1 MFENLMFVGKVRFAL
16 RYRLAWDAVRVMWYA
31 INGWQMAGWK
41 ANQQS
46 VEPIGGLG
54 ILQDIV
60 VDSTN
65 IDPSA

>member
-1 MFENLMFVGKVRFAL
+1 MFKNLMFVGKVWCAL
-16 RYRLAWDAVRVMWYA
+16 RYRLVWDAMRVMWYA

-41 ANQQS
+41 AAEQS
-46 VEPIGGLG
+46 VEPSGLG
-54 ILQDIV
+54 VLQDII